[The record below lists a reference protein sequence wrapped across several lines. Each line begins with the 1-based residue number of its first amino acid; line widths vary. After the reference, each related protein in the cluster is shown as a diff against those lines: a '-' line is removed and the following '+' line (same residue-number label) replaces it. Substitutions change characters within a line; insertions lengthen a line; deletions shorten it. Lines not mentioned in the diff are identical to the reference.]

1 MRRIFWGFCISQC
14 GNCPLHYVSSRSDL
28 GFKFAEI
35 FVIKKRLPDSPSR
48 GVDKNAYRYN
58 FFQTFKQING
68 DSTLHPWLLF
78 CQIDLL
84 KGLFSC
90 LKFRKSTLDFKKFK

>member
-1 MRRIFWGFCISQC
+1 
-14 GNCPLHYVSSRSDL
+14 L
-28 GFKFAEI
+28 GFVFAEI
-35 FVIKKRLPDSPSR
+35 FVIEKRLPDSPSR
-48 GVDKNAYRYN
+48 GVDKSAYRYK

-84 KGLFSC
+84 KGWFSR
-90 LKFRKSTLDFKKFK
+90 LKSGKSIQNFKKFE